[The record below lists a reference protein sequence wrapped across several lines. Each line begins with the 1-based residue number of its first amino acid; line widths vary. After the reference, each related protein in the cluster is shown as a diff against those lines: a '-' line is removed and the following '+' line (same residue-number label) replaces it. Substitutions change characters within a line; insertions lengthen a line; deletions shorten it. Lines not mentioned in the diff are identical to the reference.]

1 MHERR
6 DMVMISRRQTLF
18 FVIFCAAV
26 LGLVLLAEIT
36 AKLKASD
43 YIARSSQI
51 EARTESNNIR

>member
-1 MHERR
+1 
-6 DMVMISRRQTLF
+6 MISRRQTLF